1 MTHLE
6 LVPVPPV
13 AQLAGVSQHYGKTVA
28 LNNITLDIPARCMV
42 GLIGP
47 DGVGKSSLLSL
58 ISGARVI
65 EQGNVMV
72 LGGDMR
78 DPKHRRDV
86 CPRIAW
92 MPQGLGKNLYHTLSV
107 YENVDF
113 FARLFGHDKAERE
126 VRINELLTSTG
137 LAPFRDR
144 PAGKLSGGMKQK
156 LGLCCALIHDPE
168 LLILDEPTTGVDPL
182 SRAQFWD
189 LIDSIRQ
196 RQSNMSVLVATA
208 YMEEAERFDWLVAMN
223 AGEVLATGSA
233 EELRQQTQSAT
244 LEEAF
249 IALLPEAQRQAHQA
263 VVIPPYQAENAEI
276 AIEARDLTMRFGS
289 FVAVDHVNFRIPRGE
304 IFGFLGSNGCG
315 KSTTMKMLTGLLPAS
330 EGEAWLFGQP
340 VDPKD
345 IDTRRRVGYMSQ
357 AFSLYNELTVRQN
370 LELHARLFHIP
381 EAEIPARVAEM
392 SERFKLNDVEDV
404 LPESLPLGIRQ
415 RLSLAVAVI
424 HRPEM
429 LILDEPTSGVDP
441 VARDMFWQLMVD
453 LSRQD
458 KVTIFIST
466 HFMNEAERCDR
477 ISLMHA
483 GKVLASGTP
492 QELVEKRGAASLEEA
507 FIAYLQEAAGQS
519 NEAEAPPVIH
529 DATLAPRQGFSLRRL
544 FSYSRREA
552 LELRRDPVRSTLALM
567 GTVILMLI
575 MGYGISMDVENLR
588 FAVLDRDQ
596 TVSSQA
602 WTLNLSG
609 SRYFIEQPPL
619 TSYDELDRRMRAGD
633 ITVAIEIPPNFGR
646 DIARGTP
653 VELGVWIDGAMPSR
667 AETVKGYVQAMHQS
681 WLQDV
686 ASRQS
691 APASQSGLMNIETRY
706 RYNPDVKSLP
716 AIVPAVIPLLLMMIP
731 SMLSAL
737 SVVREKELG
746 SIINLYVTPTTRSEF
761 LLGKQL
767 PYIALGM
774 LNFFL
779 LCALSVFVF
788 GVPHKGSFLTLTLA
802 ALLYIIIATG
812 MGLLISTFMKSQI
825 AAIFGTAIITLI
837 PATQFSGMIDPVA
850 SLEGPGRWIGE
861 VYPTSHFLT
870 IARGTFS
877 KALDL
882 TDLWQLFYPVAD
894 SHPAGD
900 GLKHPAAEKTGGMM
914 RHLRNIFNLGIKELR
929 SLLGDKAMLTL
940 IVFSFTVSVYSSA
953 TVTPGS
959 LNLAPIAIA
968 DMDQSQLSNR
978 IVNSFYRPWFLPPE
992 MITADEMDAGLD
1004 AGRYTFAINIPP
1016 NFQRDVLAGRQPD
1029 IQVNV
1034 DATRMSQAFTGNGY
1048 IQNIINGEVNSFVA
1062 RYRDNSEPLVSLET
1076 RMRFNPNLDPAWF
1089 GGVMAIINNIT
1100 MLAIVLTGSALIRE
1114 REHGTVEHLL
1124 VMPITPFEIMMAKIW
1139 SMGLVVLVVSGLS
1152 LVLMVKGVLG
1162 VPIEGSIPLFMLGVA
1177 LSLFATTSIGI
1188 FMGTIARSMPQ
1199 LGLLV
1204 ILVLLP
1210 LQMLS
1215 GGSTPRES
1223 MPQMVQDIMLTMPTT
1238 HFVSLAQAILYR
1250 GAGFEIVWPQFLT
1263 LMAIGGV
1270 FFTIALLRFR
1280 KTIGTM
1286 A

>member
-1 MTHLE
+1 MTHLA

-13 AQLAGVSQHYGKTVA
+13 AHLDGVSQHYGTTVA

-126 VRINELLTSTG
+126 ARITELLNSTG

-189 LIDSIRQ
+189 LINSIRQ
-196 RQSNMSVLVATA
+196 RQTNMSVLVATA

-233 EELRQQTQSAT
+233 QQLREQTNSAT
-244 LEEAF
+244 LEQAF
-249 IALLPEAQRQAHQA
+249 IALLPEAQRQAHKP
-263 VVIPPYQAENAEI
+263 VVIPPYHAEQEEI
-276 AIEARDLTMRFGS
+276 AIEAKDLTMRFGK

-330 EGEAWLFGQP
+330 EGEAWLFGQA
-340 VDPKD
+340 VDPKN

-357 AFSLYNELTVRQN
+357 AFSLYSELTVRQN

-381 EAEIPARVAEM
+381 EAEIPGRVQEM
-392 SERFKLNDVEDV
+392 SERFSLTDVEDT
-404 LPESLPLGIRQ
+404 LPGALPLGIRQ

-477 ISLMHA
+477 MSLMHA

-492 QELVEKRGAASLEEA
+492 QELVKQRGAASLEEA
-507 FIAYLQEAAGQS
+507 FISWLQEAAGP
-519 NEAEAPPVIH
+519 APE
-529 DATLAPRQGFSLRRL
+529 ATLSQATAPLVHENSQPPRQGFSLRRL

-588 FAVLDRDQ
+588 FSVLDRDQ

-602 WTLNLSG
+602 WTLNLAG

-619 TSYDELDRRMRAGD
+619 TSYDELDKRMRSGEVA
-633 ITVAIEIPPNFGR
+633 VAIEIPPNFGR

-653 VELGVWIDGAMPSR
+653 VKIGVWVDGAMPSR
-667 AETVKGYVQAMHQS
+667 AETVRGYVQAMHQT
-681 WLQDV
+681 WLQDAMARQPN
-686 ASRQS
+686 ASGQN
-691 APASQSGLMNIETRY
+691 GLMTIETRY

-767 PYIALGM
+767 PYIVLGM
-774 LNFFL
+774 LNFLL

-788 GVPHKGSFLTLTLA
+788 GVPHKGSFMTLTLA
-802 ALLYIIIATG
+802 ALLYVTIATG
-812 MGLLISTFMKSQI
+812 LGLLISTFMKSQI

-861 VYPTSHFLT
+861 IYPTSHFLT

-882 TDLWQLFYPVAD
+882 TDLWQLFMP
-894 SHPAGD
+894 
-900 GLKHPAAEKTGGMM
+900 
-914 RHLRNIFNLGIKELR
+914 
-929 SLLGDKAMLTL
+929 
-940 IVFSFTVSVYSSA
+940 
-953 TVTPGS
+953 
-959 LNLAPIAIA
+959 LAIAI
-968 DMDQSQLSNR
+968 
-978 IVNSFYRPWFLPPE
+978 P
-992 MITADEMDAGLD
+992 
-1004 AGRYTFAINIPP
+1004 
-1016 NFQRDVLAGRQPD
+1016 
-1029 IQVNV
+1029 
-1034 DATRMSQAFTGNGY
+1034 
-1048 IQNIINGEVNSFVA
+1048 
-1062 RYRDNSEPLVSLET
+1062 
-1076 RMRFNPNLDPAWF
+1076 
-1089 GGVMAIINNIT
+1089 
-1100 MLAIVLTGSALIRE
+1100 
-1114 REHGTVEHLL
+1114 
-1124 VMPITPFEIMMAKIW
+1124 
-1139 SMGLVVLVVSGLS
+1139 VVIGLS
-1152 LVLMVKGVLG
+1152 
-1162 VPIEGSIPLFMLGVA
+1162 
-1177 LSLFATTSIGI
+1177 
-1188 FMGTIARSMPQ
+1188 
-1199 LGLLV
+1199 
-1204 ILVLLP
+1204 VLL
-1210 LQMLS
+1210 LKKQE
-1215 GGSTPRES
+1215 G
-1223 MPQMVQDIMLTMPTT
+1223 
-1238 HFVSLAQAILYR
+1238 
-1250 GAGFEIVWPQFLT
+1250 
-1263 LMAIGGV
+1263 
-1270 FFTIALLRFR
+1270 
-1280 KTIGTM
+1280 
-1286 A
+1286 